1 MVFGP
6 GSKDHK
12 KTIKVPMEIHI
23 MLPLAALGRN
33 GFVLHVL
40 EHHRI
45 GQDMLERVGALHNLL
60 CIAWL
65 QLVLLLEVNL
75 IHEGAV
81 ANQLEL
87 PALRLSLR
95 DGVVDDNFERFRQ
108 LALIQT
114 QR

>member
-40 EHHRI
+40 VHHSI
-45 GQDMLERVGALHNLL
+45 CEGMLEAEGALHDFLS
-60 CIAWL
+60 IASL
-65 QLVLLLEVNL
+65 MLIFDFQVKLVK
-75 IHEGAV
+75 EGAI

-87 PALRLSLR
+87 PACRLSLR
-95 DGVVDDNFERFRQ
+95 DGVVDGNFERFRQ